1 MVAVIAASAI
11 PSNLAF
17 GLMIRWMQL
26 VMPYANV
33 GPNLPPLVAVVL
45 TPIQW
50 VVVGLWVNH
59 RIRDVGPW
67 GALAWTTFSVIAV
80 GYGTG
85 LLLGIFGYTH
95 VFEGP

>member
-1 MVAVIAASAI
+1 MVAFISAALI

-17 GLMIRWMQL
+17 GLTIGWMRL

-33 GPNLPPLVAVVL
+33 GAFPPLLAVFL

-50 VVVGLWVNH
+50 MLVGVWLNH
-59 RIRDVGPW
+59 RIRGVGAW

-85 LLLGIFGYTH
+85 LLLGIFGYRH